1 MQYCMDK
8 PRDWTA
14 LAFDW
19 NRARAFLVTAEEGSL
34 SAAARALKMSQ
45 PTLGRQVA
53 AFEEEL
59 GLTLFDRVP
68 RGLRLTEAGLEL
80 LTHMRAMGDA
90 AMQVSLAA
98 TGQSAALD
106 GLVAISASEVVA
118 AYYLPPVLKALR
130 EEAPQLQVEIVAS
143 NTASDLRRREADIA
157 IRSFRPTQPDLIARK
172 LCEEE
177 VHLYAARDYA
187 AALGDDL
194 SEAAFLG
201 YDTGPRLRQALSGI
215 GLDLREEQFL
225 ALSNS
230 HLVVLDMVRAG
241 LGIGIVPDRVAA
253 RDPSLVRVGSYP
265 ALRHDLWAVAHRELR
280 TSARMRILFDC
291 LVRNISL

>member
-1 MQYCMDK
+1 MDK

-280 TSARMRILFDC
+280 TSARMRVLFDC

>member
-1 MQYCMDK
+1 MDK